1 MICKKIVSIIFL
13 SLLLN
18 INISY
23 ADHITKEGVFKDDP
37 VFHNEKKYILSCRYG
52 ENEKYHVILNIDGD
66 NATIYHV
73 NKNEVYY
80 FDDVELSEPNKVY
93 KGGNEWNILWIGGET
108 AIELKILKINYGY
121 ATKAEVPNNSDLY
134 GPCVEINEIE
144 NEVLKKRYN

>member
-66 NATIYHV
+66 NATVYHI

-93 KGGNEWNILWIGGET
+93 KGGNEWNILWIGGYI
-108 AIELKILKINYGY
+108 AIEFKTLRIRYGY
-121 ATKAEVPNNSDLY
+121 ASKEEVFKGDNLY
-134 GPCVEINEIE
+134 GPCVEINEIKPE
-144 NEVLKKRYN
+144 DIKKRY